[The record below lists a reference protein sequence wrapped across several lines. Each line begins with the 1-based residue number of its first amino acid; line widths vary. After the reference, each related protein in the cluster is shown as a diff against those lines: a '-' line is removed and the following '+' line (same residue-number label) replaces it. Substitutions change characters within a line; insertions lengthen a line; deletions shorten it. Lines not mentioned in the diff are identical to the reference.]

1 MFLLFYFLHSNV
13 PDKCH
18 KKKWGMLFFTHIK
31 LASAT
36 THIKWIRLHDLQTI
50 SWVWSILI
58 TIPFDMSIFQC
69 FFFQIGDKVLPKNS
83 NFIETSFMGIG
94 KIIFL
99 HSYFKLF
106 LNKLY
111 MPKISVEM
119 VPKGM
124 FLLGSTVFQIKN
136 KLQTLVTEKFSS
148 YLKIDFTS
156 TIRVKSFFTIKDKF
170 HKMLQSRL

>member
-1 MFLLFYFLHSNV
+1 MGHAIFYTHQTGECNHTHQMNKTAWFTNYLMSLKHSNHYFLWHVNLSV
-13 PDKCH
+13 
-18 KKKWGMLFFTHIK
+18 
-31 LASAT
+31 
-36 THIKWIRLHDLQTI
+36 
-50 SWVWSILI
+50 
-58 TIPFDMSIFQC
+58 